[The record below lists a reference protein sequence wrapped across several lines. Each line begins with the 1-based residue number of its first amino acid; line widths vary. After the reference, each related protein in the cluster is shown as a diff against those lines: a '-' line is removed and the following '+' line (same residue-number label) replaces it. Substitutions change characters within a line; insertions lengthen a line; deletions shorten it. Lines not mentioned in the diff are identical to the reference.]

1 MAPHARLKACSAA
14 EAGPGGG
21 YTAGMK
27 LHPILALAFA
37 ALLLPIAA
45 SAQWQWLDKDGR
57 KVFSDRAPPPEVPEK
72 NILRRPGSGAPGGN
86 AASTASAPAATAAPQ
101 PGPQGSGVD
110 KTLAEKKKQADA
122 AEAGKRQQE
131 EERLA
136 RARADNCSR
145 ARQSKAALDAGQRA
159 TRLNDKGEREFLD
172 EAGVAAETQRLQGV
186 IDENCR

>member
-1 MAPHARLKACSAA
+1 
-14 EAGPGGG
+14 
-21 YTAGMK
+21 MK
-27 LHPILALAFA
+27 LLPILALVCA
-37 ALLLPIAA
+37 ALLTSTA

-72 NILRRPGSGAPGGN
+72 NILRRPGSRPPVNEASPAAP
-86 AASTASAPAATAAPQ
+86 ASAATAAPQ
-101 PGPQGSGVD
+101 SGSPVSGVD

-122 AEAGKRQQE
+122 AEASKRQQE

-136 RARADNCSR
+136 RTRADNCSR
-145 ARQSKAALDAGQRA
+145 ARQAKAALDAGQRA

-172 EAGVAAETQRLQGV
+172 EAGVAAETLRLQSV

>member
-1 MAPHARLKACSAA
+1 VAPHGRLKACSAPKP
-14 EAGPGGG
+14 GVGGG

-27 LHPILALAFA
+27 LLPILALACA
-37 ALLLPIAA
+37 ALLTTTA

-72 NILRRPGSGAPGGN
+72 NILRRPGSKLSINEAP
-86 AASTASAPAATAAPQ
+86 STPAATPAQQPSPQ
-101 PGPQGSGVD
+101 VSGVD
-110 KTLAEKKKQADA
+110 KALAEKKKQADA
-122 AEAGKRQQE
+122 AEASKRQQD

-145 ARQSKAALDAGQRA
+145 ARQAKAALDAGQRA

>member
-1 MAPHARLKACSAA
+1 VALHGRLKARSAPKP
-14 EAGPGGG
+14 GVGGG

-27 LHPILALAFA
+27 LLPILALACA
-37 ALLLPIAA
+37 TLLTTNA
-45 SAQWQWLDKDGR
+45 SGQWQWLDKDGR

-72 NILRRPGSGAPGGN
+72 NILRKPGSKSSIN
-86 AASTASAPAATAAPQ
+86 EASSTPASAAMPQ
-101 PGPQGSGVD
+101 PSPQLSGVD

-122 AEAGKRQQE
+122 AEASKRQQE

-145 ARQSKAALDAGQRA
+145 ARQAKAALDAGQRA

-172 EAGVAAETQRLQGV
+172 EAGVAAESQRLQGV